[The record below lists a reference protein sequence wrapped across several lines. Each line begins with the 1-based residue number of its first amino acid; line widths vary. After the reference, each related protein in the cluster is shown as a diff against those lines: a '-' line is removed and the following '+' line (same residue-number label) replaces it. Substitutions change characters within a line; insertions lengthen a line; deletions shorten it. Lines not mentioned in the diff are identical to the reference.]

1 MLDGIS
7 QAAPSGSPKYLI
19 DMDESD
25 GESSAASSEEQTA
38 APVECCVDGC
48 TLFVKPTTKCW
59 QLAARYGRF
68 LARAQGLDDD
78 AAPPLVLT
86 RDGKVVPHS
95 TLVSSLAG
103 VELNAVGPEGPIA
116 RPRPPPPERGDD
128 WRDAT
133 SSESEEEAV
142 APPPAG
148 PADDCEMRWRQEASD
163 SPESCWGR
171 FRELEDVAGDD
182 RDPVC
187 DQLVKALRPLDL
199 RAAWDDRH
207 WLGGTMTLREAARS
221 CSFVNAVDLI
231 VDGYDPATHTP
242 RDAGLQPD
250 FVELPDERDD
260 CINFGV
266 FGYPHVAACVMGQIL
281 SKARPQVPWRVV
293 CGPHYACVLGHDY
306 VIDACAA
313 YYEYDAAKQ
322 LAEDVRNGVFQV
334 VPCFGD
340 GSHSEH
346 VGKRL
351 TFKKRSMAHETLTIS
366 NRLETLPNRDS
377 ITKIRFLFDK
387 EGSGLLED
395 DHDASVPVAS
405 SKLWLERK
413 DEGNKCFRARDI
425 KGALIAYDA
434 ALDALRRSTKVQ
446 PEAVATVLGNRAAC
460 HVELGNPSEAL
471 ADCRAAKA
479 WWALLGKVN
488 DDAVKSKRAKLE
500 ARRRRLK
507 KAKRAA
513 SVVLVTEPGHRSY
526 VERVV
531 KCFLAQESSEPLEL
545 LVVDDDDGSDGDA
558 PAFWVELMKRDRR
571 IRYVKLPEGT
581 SLGEKRRI
589 ACEES
594 RFATLVHFSD
604 DAVYAP
610 SYVSTITE
618 LTEAV
623 VCLGAWHCYDTES
636 GRGGYADFDDD
647 ALRKAAPPELAQLI
661 KQGVLHGG
669 FGLCYSKRVAER
681 LYPFDRATDADA
693 AFLKACLDDDEV
705 NVCSIRDAGALCLQ
719 ILPGAA
725 RTVALTSCSSSYLE
739 ASPVGNLVELVS
751 NDAPSKR
758 GLFVWD
764 AEVRAAG
771 DEVAATR
778 VLEAWNRSDA
788 GFS

>member
-1 MLDGIS
+1 
-7 QAAPSGSPKYLI
+7 
-19 DMDESD
+19 MDESD
-25 GESSAASSEEQTA
+25 DESSAASEELTNA

-48 TLFVKPTTKCW
+48 TLSVKPSTKCW

-103 VELNAVGPEGPIA
+103 VELNAVGADGPIS

-133 SSESEEEAV
+133 SSSDDEDDV
-142 APPPAG
+142 APPPVG
-148 PADDCEMRWRQEASD
+148 PVDDSEMRWRQEASD

-171 FRELEDVAGDD
+171 LLKLEDVAGDD

-187 DQLVKALRPLDL
+187 DQLVKALEPLDVN
-199 RAAWDDRH
+199 AAWDDRD

-250 FVELPDERDD
+250 FVELPDARDA
-260 CINFGV
+260 CGMFCV

-281 SKARPQVPWRVV
+281 SKARPTIAWRVV
-293 CGPHYACVLGHDY
+293 SGMHYACVLGHEY

-313 YYEYDAAKQ
+313 YYEYDAART

-340 GSHSEH
+340 GSHATQ
-346 VGKRL
+346 VAKRV

-387 EGSGLLED
+387 EGSGPLAD

-405 SKLWLERK
+405 PKLWLSKK
-413 DEGNKCFRARDI
+413 DEGNQCFRARNFQS
-425 KGALIAYDA
+425 ALGEYDA
-434 ALDALRRSTKVQ
+434 ALDALRRATKVQ
-446 PEAVATVLGNRAAC
+446 LEAVATVLGNRAAC
-460 HVELGNPSEAL
+460 HVELDNSSEAL

-479 WWALLGKVN
+479 WWSLLGKERLN
-488 DDAVKSKRAKLE
+488 TDEVKAKRAKLE

-513 SVVLVTEPGHRSY
+513 SVILVTDPSKRSY

-531 KCFLAQESSEPLEL
+531 RCFLAQESSEPLEL

-558 PAFWVELMKRDRR
+558 PPFWVELMKRDRR

-610 SYVSTITE
+610 SYVSMITE
-618 LTEAV
+618 LAEAV
-623 VCLGAWHCYDTES
+623 VCLGAWHCYDTAS
-636 GRGGYADFDDD
+636 GRGGFADFDDD
-647 ALRKAAPPELAQLI
+647 ALRKTVPPELAQLI

-669 FGLCYSKRVAER
+669 FGLCYAKKVAER
-681 LYPFDRATDADA
+681 LYPFDRAMDADA
-693 AFLKACLDDDEV
+693 AFLKACLDDDDV
-705 NVCSIRDAGALCLQ
+705 NVCSVRDAGALCLQ
-719 ILPGAA
+719 VLPGTA
-725 RTVALTSCSSSYLE
+725 RTVALTSCSSAYLE
-739 ASPVGNLVELVS
+739 ASPVGKLVELGS
-751 NDAPSKR
+751 NDAPAKR

>member
-1 MLDGIS
+1 
-7 QAAPSGSPKYLI
+7 
-19 DMDESD
+19 MDESD
-25 GESSAASSEEQTA
+25 DESSAASEELTNA

-48 TLFVKPTTKCW
+48 TLSVKPSTKCW

-95 TLVSSLAG
+95 TLVASLAG
-103 VELNAVGPEGPIA
+103 VELSAVGADGPIA

-133 SSESEEEAV
+133 SSSGDEDDV

-163 SPESCWGR
+163 HPESCWGHLLK
-171 FRELEDVAGDD
+171 LEDVAGDD

-199 RAAWDDRH
+199 SAAWDDRT

-221 CSFVNAVDLI
+221 CSFETAISLI

-250 FVELPDERDD
+250 FVEKPDERDA
-260 CINFGV
+260 CGAFCV
-266 FGYPHVAACVMGQIL
+266 FGYPHVAACVIGQIL
-281 SKARPQVPWRVV
+281 ATARPQVAWRVV
-293 CGPHYACVLGHDY
+293 CGPHYACILGNGFI
-306 VIDACAA
+306 VDACAA

-340 GSHSEH
+340 GSHATQ

-387 EGSGLLED
+387 EGSGPLAD
-395 DHDASVPVAS
+395 DHDASVPVAA
-405 SKLWLERK
+405 SKLWMERK
-413 DEGNKCFRARDI
+413 DEGNQCFRARDI

-446 PEAVATVLGNRAAC
+446 QEAVATVLGNRAAC
-460 HVELGNPSEAL
+460 HVELDNSSEAL

-479 WWALLGKVN
+479 WWSLLGKERLN
-488 DDAVKSKRAKLE
+488 TDEVKAKRAKLE

-513 SVVLVTEPGHRSY
+513 SVILVTEPGHRSY

-594 RFATLVHFSD
+594 RFATLVHFND

-610 SYVSTITE
+610 SYVSMITE
-618 LTEAV
+618 LTETV
-623 VCLGAWHCYDTES
+623 VCLSAWHCYDTES
-636 GRGGYADFDDD
+636 GRGGFADFDDD
-647 ALRKAAPPELAQLI
+647 ALRKAVPPELAQLV
-661 KQGVLHGG
+661 KQGVLHCG
-669 FGLCYSKRVAER
+669 FGLCYSKKIAEK
-681 LYPFDRATDADA
+681 LYPFDRAMDADA

-705 NVCSIRDAGALCLQ
+705 NVCSVRDAGALALQ
-719 ILPGAA
+719 VLPGLN

-739 ASPVGNLVELVS
+739 ASPVGKLVELGS
-751 NDAPSKR
+751 NDAPAKR

>member
-1 MLDGIS
+1 
-7 QAAPSGSPKYLI
+7 
-19 DMDESD
+19 
-25 GESSAASSEEQTA
+25 
-38 APVECCVDGC
+38 
-48 TLFVKPTTKCW
+48 
-59 QLAARYGRF
+59 
-68 LARAQGLDDD
+68 
-78 AAPPLVLT
+78 
-86 RDGKVVPHS
+86 
-95 TLVSSLAG
+95 
-103 VELNAVGPEGPIA
+103 
-116 RPRPPPPERGDD
+116 
-128 WRDAT
+128 
-133 SSESEEEAV
+133 
-142 APPPAG
+142 
-148 PADDCEMRWRQEASD
+148 
-163 SPESCWGR
+163 
-171 FRELEDVAGDD
+171 
-182 RDPVC
+182 
-187 DQLVKALRPLDL
+187 
-199 RAAWDDRH
+199 
-207 WLGGTMTLREAARS
+207 MTLREAARS
-221 CSFVNAVDLI
+221 CSFDAAVELI

-250 FVELPDERDD
+250 FVKYPDERDA
-260 CINFGV
+260 CGMFCV
-266 FGYPHVAACVMGQIL
+266 FGYPHVAACVIGQIL
-281 SKARPQVPWRVV
+281 ATARPTIAWRVV
-293 CGPHYACVLGHDY
+293 SGMHYACVLGNGFI
-306 VIDACAA
+306 VDACAA
-313 YYEYDAAKQ
+313 FYEYDAART

-340 GSHSEH
+340 GSHATH
-346 VGKRL
+346 VGRRV

-377 ITKIRFLFDK
+377 ITKIRFLPDG
-387 EGSGLLED
+387 EGSGPLMD
-395 DHDASVPVAS
+395 DHTTSVPVAS
-405 SKLWLERK
+405 SKLWLARK
-413 DEGNKCFRARDI
+413 DEGNQCFRARNFQS
-425 KGALIAYDA
+425 ALIEYDA
-434 ALDALRRSTKVQ
+434 ALDALRRATKVQ
-446 PEAVATVLGNRAAC
+446 LEAVATVLGNRAAC

-479 WWALLGKVN
+479 WWSLLGKVN

-571 IRYVKLPEGT
+571 IRYVKLPPGT

-610 SYVSTITE
+610 SYVSMITE

-623 VCLGAWHCYDTES
+623 VCLGAWHCYDTEN

-647 ALRKAAPPELAQLI
+647 ALRKTVPPELAQLI

-669 FGLCYSKRVAER
+669 FGLCYAKKIAGR
-681 LYPFDRATDADA
+681 LYPFDRAMDADA
-693 AFLKACLDDDEV
+693 AFLKACFDDDEV
-705 NVCSIRDAGALCLQ
+705 KVCSVRDAGALCLQ
-719 ILPGAA
+719 VLPGLN
-725 RTVALTSCSSSYLE
+725 RTVALTSCSAAYLE
-739 ASPVGNLVELVS
+739 ASPVGKLVELGS
-751 NDAPSKR
+751 NDAPAKR

-771 DEVAATR
+771 DAVAATR